1 MSLVSSAA
9 NGSVPA
15 ALRTEAPDQLVL
27 FARQPILDAAW
38 TVRGYELLFRQPDG
52 TAGPIDD
59 GRRATAHVI
68 VSAFTDVGLDRLA
81 GDCPVWINVTR
92 DFLLTVDPLPLPHDR
107 VVLELL
113 EDITPDDELL
123 DRLDVLRAQGYRFA
137 LDDFEYRDELEP
149 LVECASFV
157 KLDVRALGLDGVA
170 RGIKKLAGT
179 GCRIVGEKVE
189 TIEERDALLDMGVDL
204 FQGYFFEKP
213 NLVHGRPAPSSAM
226 DRLQM
231 ATKLQGEP
239 SFEDVERMVMMDPGL
254 SVRLLR
260 FVNSAGT
267 GLRSRVSSLRQALVL
282 VGAKTVQQWALL
294 VLLTDIGRARP
305 AVLSAGLIRARLCQ
319 SLARD
324 AGADV
329 EAMTAVG
336 LLSVVDALLDAPL
349 EEIIGSLPLT
359 TQIQDAIV
367 HRSGALGEL
376 LEEACRLQHGEGK
389 PSLRNAVHVRDAFD
403 WADATLREMGMA

>member
-1 MSLVSSAA
+1 MTPLVSSAA
-9 NGSVPA
+9 TGSPA
-15 ALRTEAPDQLVL
+15 LDENRGPQELVL

-38 TVRGYELLFRQPDG
+38 TTRGHELLFRQPDG

-59 GRRATAHVI
+59 ARRATAHVI
-68 VSAFTDVGLDRLA
+68 VSAFTDVGLDRVA
-81 GDCPVWINVTR
+81 GDCPVWINVSR
-92 DFLLTVDPLPLPHDR
+92 DFLMTVNPLPLPHDR

-113 EDITPDDELL
+113 ESITPDDELL

-137 LDDFEYRDELEP
+137 LDDFEYREELEP
-149 LVECASFV
+149 LIECASFV
-157 KLDVRALGLDGVA
+157 KLDVRALGLDGVKL
-170 RGIKKLAGT
+170 GIQRLTGT

-189 TIEERDALLDMGVDL
+189 TIEERDALLEMGVDL
-204 FQGYFFEKP
+204 FQGYFFERP
-213 NLVHGRPAPSSAM
+213 NLVTGRPAPASAM

-294 VLLTDIGRARP
+294 VLLTDIGRTRP
-305 AVLSAGLIRARLCQ
+305 AVLATGLVRARLCQ
-319 SLARD
+319 SLAKD
-324 AGADV
+324 AGADKD
-329 EAMTAVG
+329 AMTAVG

-349 EEIIGSLPLT
+349 DEIIADLPLT
-359 TQIQDAIV
+359 AELQDAIV
-367 HRSGALGEL
+367 HRTGPMGEL
-376 LEEACRLQHGEGK
+376 LAEACRLQHGEGR
-389 PSLRNAVHVRDAFD
+389 PSLRNAAHVRDALE
-403 WADATLREMGMA
+403 WTDATLREIGMA

>member
-9 NGSVPA
+9 SASVPA
-15 ALRTEAPDQLVL
+15 QPADAPEQLVL
-27 FARQPILDAAW
+27 LARQPILDAAW

-59 GRRATAHVI
+59 ARRATAHVI

-81 GDCPVWINVTR
+81 GDCPVWINVSK

-113 EDITPDDELL
+113 ETITPDDELL

-137 LDDFEYRDELEP
+137 LDDFEYREELEP
-149 LVECASFV
+149 LVECASFI
-157 KLDVRALGLDGVA
+157 KLDVRALGVDGVA
-170 RGIKKLAGT
+170 LNIQRLAGT
-179 GCRIVGEKVE
+179 GCRVVGEKVE
-189 TIEERDALLDMGVDL
+189 TIEERDALLELGVDL
-204 FQGYFFEKP
+204 FQGYFFERP

-226 DRLQM
+226 ERLQT
-231 ATKLQGEP
+231 ATKLQGDP
-239 SFEDVERMVMMDPGL
+239 SFEDVEQMVMMDPGL

-319 SLARD
+319 SLAKD
-324 AGADV
+324 AGVDV
-329 EAMTAVG
+329 DAMTAVG

-349 EEIIGSLPLT
+349 DEIIGSLPLT
-359 TQIQDAIV
+359 TEIQDAIV
-367 HRSGALGEL
+367 QHTGPMGEL
-376 LEEACRLQHGEGK
+376 LEQACRLQHGAAA
-389 PSLRNAVHVRDAFD
+389 PSLRNAMHVRDAFE
-403 WADATLREMGMA
+403 WADATLREIGMA